1 MTDVQTPRP
10 RQETVHTDTGGERP
24 APSTGWLRWGWR
36 QLTSMRT
43 ALILLFLLALGSIP
57 GSLLPQQGTDPA
69 SVTQYYTSHPDLAP
83 WLNRLGLFNVFAAP
97 WFAAIYLLLFASL
110 VGCVVPRTFRLAGSA
125 RTPPPRAPRNLARLP
140 QSSSYTSALPP
151 AAAVDGAAAVLGG
164 QRFRLRRPAA
174 GDSDATDTGYWVSA
188 EKGYLRE
195 AGNLLFHL
203 SLLGVL
209 LSIAAGGLFGYKA
222 DKLVVEGQPA
232 FSDTVSAL
240 DEWHPGR
247 LVSGSDLA
255 SFTLALNKFT
265 ANYVESGESL
275 GQPSNFNANVTY
287 TSSPGAKP
295 ETYNIRINDPLS
307 VDSVKVYLI
316 GHGYAP
322 EFKVTAPS
330 GQVVYDEA
338 TPFIPANTST
348 LLSDGVVKAPD
359 ASLGFEGVF
368 VPTAV
373 SSGGTLQ
380 SIFPAANNP
389 AVSLIGY
396 SGNLGM
402 NDGQPQSVYQL
413 DTTGMTQ
420 VSGSPHLMLPG
431 QTWTLAGGKGSI
443 EFVGV
448 KQWVSLA
455 VTYDPGQVPALVCG
469 ILALAGL
476 LISFFVR
483 RRRVFVRAVPAA
495 SGSGSVVTVGGLT
508 RSDASGG
515 FEEEFAELAAEIAA
529 AEPAYVSTEQVT
541 VSPGPAAGAAPA
553 DGTDQGGST
562 QQGASPDPGDS
573 PGAAGNTD
581 SGRSPEPG
589 NQSEPGDPSEPGA

>member
-1 MTDVQTPRP
+1 VTDVRTPQSQRGSAP
-10 RQETVHTDTGGERP
+10 GGP
-24 APSTGWLRWGWR
+24 AGEPPAASAGWLRWAWR

-43 ALILLFLLALGSIP
+43 ALVLLFLLALGAIP

-69 SVTQYYTSHPDLAP
+69 SVDQYFVSHPDLAP
-83 WLNRLGLFNVFAAP
+83 WINRLGLFNVFAAP

-110 VGCVVPRTFRLAGSA
+110 VGCVVPRTFRLVGSA

-140 QSSSYTSALPP
+140 HSSSYPSALAP
-151 AAAVDGAAAVLGG
+151 AAAVDNAAAVLGR

-174 GDSDATDTGYWVSA
+174 DEPGYWVSA

-195 AGNLLFHL
+195 CGNLLFHL

-222 DKLVVEGQPA
+222 DKLLVEGQTFA
-232 FSDTVSAL
+232 NTVSAL
-240 DEWHPGR
+240 DEFHPGR
-247 LVSGSDLA
+247 LVSGDSLA
-255 SFTLALNKFT
+255 PFTLTLNKFT
-265 ANYVESGESL
+265 ASYVESGESA

-287 TSSPGAKP
+287 AASPGATP
-295 ETYNIRINDPLS
+295 RTYNIRINDPLA
-307 VDSVKVYLI
+307 VDSLKVYLI

-322 EFKVTAPS
+322 EFKVTEAN
-330 GQVVYDEA
+330 GTVAYEEA
-338 TPFIPANTST
+338 TPFIPANTSS

-368 VPTAV
+368 VPTAIEV
-373 SSGGTLQ
+373 EGTLE

-402 NDGQPQSVYQL
+402 NSGETSQTVYQL
-413 DTTGMTQ
+413 DTSGLTEI
-420 VSGSPHLMLPG
+420 SGSPHLLSPGQSWKLPG
-431 QTWTLAGGKGSI
+431 NKGSI

-469 ILALAGL
+469 MLALAGL
-476 LISFFVR
+476 LLSFFVR
-483 RRRVFVRAVPAA
+483 RRRVFVRAVPAP

-515 FEEEFAELAAEIAA
+515 FEEEFADLAAQIA
-529 AEPAYVSTEQVT
+529 ETE
-541 VSPGPAAGAAPA
+541 
-553 DGTDQGGST
+553 
-562 QQGASPDPGDS
+562 PDPGQPQEPIKPEPDS
-573 PGAAGNTD
+573 P
-581 SGRSPEPG
+581 PEPG
-589 NQSEPGDPSEPGA
+589 SHSEPGA

>member
-1 MTDVQTPRP
+1 MTDIHTPRSEP
-10 RQETVHTDTGGERP
+10 AAAEDEATRP
-24 APSTGWLRWGWR
+24 ASEVEAGAAEDGTGRAALPPNAGWLRWGWR

-57 GSLLPQQGTDPA
+57 GSVLPQEGTDQS
-69 SVTQYYTSHPDLAP
+69 SVQQYFTAHPTLAP

-110 VGCVVPRTFRLAGSA
+110 IGCVVPRTFRLVGSA

-140 QSSSYTSALPP
+140 QSTSYSSALSP

-164 QRFRLRRPAA
+164 QRFRLRRSAA
-174 GDSDATDTGYWVSA
+174 DATEPWVSA

-195 AGNLLFHL
+195 VGNLLFHL

-222 DKLVVEGQPA
+222 DKLLVEGQS

-240 DEWHPGR
+240 DEIHPGR
-247 LVSGSDLA
+247 LVSDSDFAPFSL
-255 SFTLALNKFT
+255 TLNKFT
-265 ANYVESGESL
+265 AQYIESGQSV
-275 GQPSNFNANVTY
+275 GQPSNFEADVTY
-287 TSSPGAKP
+287 TSSPGANP
-295 ETYNIRINDPLS
+295 GTYRIRINDPLS
-307 VDSVKVYLI
+307 VDSLKVYLI

-322 EFKVTAPS
+322 EFKVTGAN
-330 GQVVYDEA
+330 GKVAYEEA

-348 LLSDGVVKAPD
+348 FLSDGVVKAPD
-359 ASLGFEGVF
+359 ASLGFMGVF
-368 VPTAV
+368 VPTALPV
-373 SSGGTLQ
+373 DGTLQ
-380 SIFPAANNP
+380 SIFPAADNP

-402 NDGQPQSVYQL
+402 DSGQPQSVYQL
-413 DTTGMTQ
+413 DTTGMTKI
-420 VSGSPHLMLPG
+420 SGSPHLLQPG
-431 QTWTLAGGKGSI
+431 QSWTLPGGKGSI
-443 EFVGV
+443 TFVGL

-455 VTYDPGQVPALVCG
+455 ITYDPGQVPALVCG
-469 ILALAGL
+469 MLALAGL

-495 SGSGSVVTVGGLT
+495 SGAGSVVTVGGLT

-515 FEEEFAELAAEIAA
+515 FEEEFAELTSEIAA
-529 AEPAYVSTEQVT
+529 AEL
-541 VSPGPAAGAAPA
+541 AAQ
-553 DGTDQGGST
+553 DK
-562 QQGASPDPGDS
+562 PD
-573 PGAAGNTD
+573 
-581 SGRSPEPG
+581 PG
-589 NQSEPGDPSEPGA
+589 NQSESPGA